1 MPKQRTREEM
11 AAYQKARRLRVKPGV
26 TPAQDVTPGPHFGV
40 VVPILVTPGV
50 TPDEKPVTPVP
61 VVTPW
66 VTPRV
71 LPASMPRDALRER
84 LDRLRGEYGR
94 CQSAQDW
101 DGCRAVNVE
110 RDPLF
115 RALWAIE
122 KGLGESERYWM
133 PARYQNE
140 GQSFEAK
147 KVRA

>member
-26 TPAQDVTPGPHFGV
+26 TPAQD
-40 VVPILVTPGV
+40 
-50 TPDEKPVTPVP
+50 VTPVP